1 MTLPHGD
8 PVCWCWLTM
17 ALLSEGVLLPLPGG
31 EAGAISWARDGSW
44 YPCLSNLGRLPPSL
58 LGQEA
63 RTTEKAVDTALLS
76 PGLRCRGCP
85 PGVRGFSLLWLGS
98 QVVAGSAA
106 SGANGG
112 PNSFPSLAC
121 QCAGRSCGWCRAR
134 LVPGPG
140 GTGRGAAPSSCLP
153 APPPLICSEF

>member
-44 YPCLSNLGRLPPSL
+44 YPSLSNLGRLPPSL

-112 PNSFPSLAC
+112 PNSFPLPGWPVCWEVMRVVQGEAGAWPWGDKSGYSSQQPLA
-121 QCAGRSCGWCRAR
+121 
-134 LVPGPG
+134 
-140 GTGRGAAPSSCLP
+140 
-153 APPPLICSEF
+153 